1 MQALSNSFRK
11 RANIWFEQTFTSR
24 LNDQKKGAII
34 VVMQRLH
41 VKDLTGFLLE
51 KDPHNWQ
58 LLGLPLIAK
67 MDEVVTHH
75 NFSCKQKVGEYLH
88 SNRDGEIES
97 LKKAI
102 GHICIFSTIPT
113 KPHTN

>member
-1 MQALSNSFRK
+1 MNKPLLQ
-11 RANIWFEQTFTSR
+11 R

-58 LLGLPLIAK
+58 LLSLPLIAER
-67 MDEVVTHH
+67 DEVVTHH
-75 NFSCKQKVGEYLH
+75 NFSYKRKVGEYLH

-97 LKKAI
+97 LKKALGI
-102 GHICIFSTIPT
+102 YAFSAQYQQNPIQIEGGYYQE
-113 KPHTN
+113 